1 MADPA
6 TMMAVGTAVQAGQGI
21 ASGAAG
27 KRAGQKLDN
36 SMNQH
41 DERLGGLMDM
51 AGDMTG
57 RMFAGGSPG
66 FNMRGGVSQTGMVQ
80 HTGMPGGNPMLAN
93 VLGPVGAERNP
104 FNATSEMQHT
114 GVGGRVV
121 GDPSTYAP
129 HELGGMSQHAGMP
142 GGQFF
147 GADQLMERAI
157 HGGDQLSGDLTGIAN
172 QMGGVAGAMQGIGD
186 GGAGGYGQMLAND
199 PGAQF
204 NFAPGSNMMDQ
215 SMAAFQNISGNVR
228 NQAADQAAQAFTQGG
243 GALDAALAS
252 RGISRGSGVAAGAT
266 RDMAVQGA
274 QQLAGVERDLANMG
288 SQMGLDATQFDVGRV
303 LQEQGMQSNFALG
316 QAGQRSQNL
325 LGAGNLSLGSAS
337 QQLNNLSQAGNM
349 MGNQANIMGNAYA
362 MPLGM
367 QQDMFSQ
374 NFMNPHMQQQ
384 QLMSGFAQN
393 LMGMG
398 MSGYENMMN
407 MRNQQTQQAGAGKG
421 AAMGGMTDPARASA
435 KQS

>member
-1 MADPA
+1 MEPA
-6 TMMAVGTAVQAGQGI
+6 SMMAVGTGLQAAQGI
-21 ASGAAG
+21 ASGASG
-27 KRAGQKLDN
+27 KRAGQKLDQQ
-36 SMNQH
+36 MGQH

-51 AGDMTG
+51 AGDMTD

-66 FNMRGGVSQTGMVQ
+66 FYT
-80 HTGMPGGNPMLAN
+80 PGGP
-93 VLGPVGAERNP
+93 
-104 FNATSEMQHT
+104 
-114 GVGGRVV
+114 
-121 GDPSTYAP
+121 GD
-129 HELGGMSQHAGMP
+129 GMGN
-142 GGQFF
+142 FF
-147 GADQLMERAI
+147 GGEQLMNRAI
-157 HGGDQLSGDLTGIAN
+157 QGGDQLSGDLTGIAN

-325 LGAGNLSLGSAS
+325 LGAGNLALGSAG

-398 MSGYENMMN
+398 MGGYENMMN

-421 AAMGGMTDPARASA
+421 SALGGMTDPARASA